1 MNEREFKSLMNRARL
16 LGGDYAAGYQ
26 RGLRRHYHGEAFGSA
41 EEHEKFM
48 GFGLNG
54 DYREEMGRGY
64 RDGFAGKAPEPKIGR
79 PELPPEEK
87 TRPRSMR
94 LNDERW
100 DKLQRLGR
108 EWLERAIDRAKVP
121 GEDET

>member
-1 MNEREFKSLMNRARL
+1 MNEREFKSLMSRARV

-26 RGLRRHYHGEAFGSA
+26 RGLRRHYLGERFGTDD
-41 EEHEKFM
+41 EHEQFM
-48 GFGLNG
+48 RMGADG

-64 RDGFAGKAPEPKIGR
+64 RDGFEGKAPEPKIGR
-79 PELPPEEK
+79 PELPPDEK
-87 TRPRSMR
+87 TKPRSIR

-108 EWLERAIDRAKVP
+108 EWLERTIDRAKVP
-121 GEDET
+121 DSET

>member
-1 MNEREFKSLMNRARL
+1 MDEREFMRLLNRARL

-26 RGLRRHYHGEAFGSA
+26 RGLRRHYHGERYGTD

-48 GFGLNG
+48 RLGLDG
-54 DYREEMGRGY
+54 DYREELGRGY

-79 PELPPEEK
+79 PELPPDEK
-87 TRPRSMR
+87 TKPRSIR
-94 LNDERW
+94 LNDERG

-108 EWLERAIDRAKVP
+108 EWLERAIDRAKLP
-121 GEDET
+121 DSEP